1 MHNIKKVNDVQIAKQ
16 RYISRCFAWQ
26 IPKIEDETKYNKN

>member
-16 RYISRCFAWQ
+16 RYISKASMPGRFQ
-26 IPKIEDETKYNKN
+26 K